1 MGSIKFYTLH
11 RIKGHTLSGENK
23 KVMKKTITEAM
34 YETIK
39 GLHKIGL
46 VDQATMREFD
56 VLCLPKIKKLK
67 SKKRGKK

>member
-1 MGSIKFYTLH
+1 
-11 RIKGHTLSGENK
+11 
-23 KVMKKTITEAM
+23 MKKTITEAM